1 MRRPRPVRAKR
12 GIRESVS
19 AGCIAGVNAGIGGG
33 DPNASVYAS
42 VAPKPQR
49 RRDGKGR
56 REKDGII
63 RR

>member
-1 MRRPRPVRAKR
+1 MRRPRPAKRR

-19 AGCIAGVNAGIGGG
+19 AGCVAAVNGGIGGG
-33 DPNASVYAS
+33 DPNASIYAS

-49 RRDGKGR
+49 RRDGKDR
-56 REKDGII
+56 DRKNPII